1 MTKAELRKFARER
14 KRIVKLYDEKGKSFG
29 EIAKL
34 LGVSRTAVHRRY
46 WQEKDRALKGA
57 V

>member
-1 MTKAELRKFARER
+1 MTKAEQKRFARER

-57 V
+57 L